1 MYRLLILLILMALG
15 GTGCAGLDLKLPG
28 RGSDTDSEP
37 APVTNLE
44 QADAD
49 SGDSAGPVS
58 TNRATNSLVAQADR
72 MRAAGNLES
81 AAASLERAL
90 RIEPRNGWLWHRL
103 AQIRLDQG
111 RNDLAANL
119 ARKSNSLAGGDQE
132 LIRKNNELIRRA
144 SMDRG

>member
-1 MYRLLILLILMALG
+1 MKRYRLLILAGLLSL
-15 GTGCAGLDLKLPG
+15 GTGCVSLNIPLGDSDAGA
-28 RGSDTDSEP
+28 
-37 APVTNLE
+37 APVTDLE

-49 SGDSAGPVS
+49 TGSTDSAAPVS
-58 TNRATNSLVAQADR
+58 RNKATNSLVAQASR

-111 RNDLAANL
+111 RNDLAINL
-119 ARKSNSLAGGDQE
+119 ARKSSSLAAGDQE
-132 LIRKNNELIRRA
+132 LVRANRELIRRA
-144 SMDRG
+144 SHGRG